1 MTLGE
6 VPMVKAAGVRIEFEY
21 RIKVVVETLV
31 RWIYSVYNVP
41 LTNQLVCG
49 THPRRG
55 SLGRI
60 YLLQT
65 EIGIKEIQRV
75 FELKKTGTIRVGGK
89 LYDSTIGEVITE
101 DVQIEINSS
110 YEVQNVILAGQIV
123 CGTHPHQAVNGVFIG
138 ADAVVGGNVT
148 SASAFVPLSGTVP
161 GQSTESVMIGS
172 CIEAGKTISN
182 VADDV
187 PLSGTMI
194 TGGQKPGKSLIV
206 SAGVSSKEPSVRI
219 AAADAKKCGTGGEE
233 MLVISSGIS
242 SSPSVSIA
250 AADAKKCGAKEE
262 TVLSISA
269 GVSGEKPSVYITAAA
284 SRRCGTGV
292 CGK

>member
-1 MTLGE
+1 M
-6 VPMVKAAGVRIEFEY
+6 
-21 RIKVVVETLV
+21 
-31 RWIYSVYNVP
+31 
-41 LTNQLVCG
+41 
-49 THPRRG
+49 
-55 SLGRI
+55 
-60 YLLQT
+60 
-65 EIGIKEIQRV
+65 
-75 FELKKTGTIRVGGK
+75 
-89 LYDSTIGEVITE
+89 
-101 DVQIEINSS
+101 
-110 YEVQNVILAGQIV
+110 
-123 CGTHPHQAVNGVFIG
+123 
-138 ADAVVGGNVT
+138 T

-242 SSPSVSIA
+242 S
-250 AADAKKCGAKEE
+250 
-262 TVLSISA
+262 IS
-269 GVSGEKPSVYITAAA
+269 
-284 SRRCGTGV
+284 
-292 CGK
+292 